1 MAQDFLWDQRAD
13 AYRESET
20 HARGPDLDRL
30 IELCEPGPDVSA
42 LDVATGGG
50 HVARR
55 LAEAGCAV
63 TTADASVAMQPDV
76 VCAAESLPFQD
87 GRFELVVSRV
97 AAHHFEDVAAAVH
110 EMARVARDRVVVQ
123 DLVYRG
129 ESVEEAERLRD
140 PSHVRSYSDEEWR
153 SLFDGAGLDVDVV
166 ECMDKALPID
176 DWLDRTGC
184 GGAAAARV
192 RALLE
197 PLTDGGAWTTSM
209 ILLRGRRT

>member
-1 MAQDFLWDQRAD
+1 MRAG
-13 AYRESET
+13 R
-20 HARGPDLDRL
+20 DLDRL

-176 DWLDRTGC
+176 DWLDRIGC

>member
-97 AAHHFEDVAAAVH
+97 AAHHFEDVAAAVY

-153 SLFDGAGLDVDVV
+153 SLIDGAGLDVDVV